1 MGKIEAINITNISE
15 ENTFYVNQAI
25 LEKGKGIVNDR
36 YYENFKEKKEQ
47 VTLINLEDINN
58 FNNKIKKH
66 IDTKDFRRNIIISGI
81 NLNELINK
89 KIKINEVTLKIH
101 EICQPC
107 KYLQDKLKIPGL
119 VKMLVNKSGVRAE
132 ILSSGNI
139 SVGDTI
145 KILYL
150 LFPNIKEVSCFSWCQ
165 NR

>member
-47 VTLINLEDINN
+47 VTLINLESINN
-58 FNNKIKKH
+58 FNYQIKQN
-66 IDTKDFRRNIIISGI
+66 IDAKDFRRNIIVSSI

-89 KIKINEVTLKIH
+89 KIKINDVTLRIH

-107 KYLQDKLKIPGL
+107 KYLQDKLQIPGL
-119 VKMLVNKSGVRAE
+119 VKMLFNKSGVRAE
-132 ILSSGNI
+132 ILSSGNL
-139 SVGDTI
+139 SVGDVI
-145 KILYL
+145 KIM
-150 LFPNIKEVSCFSWCQ
+150 K
-165 NR
+165 

>member
-81 NLNELINK
+81 NLNKLINK

-139 SVGDTI
+139 SVGDVI
-145 KILYL
+145 KIL
-150 LFPNIKEVSCFSWCQ
+150 
-165 NR
+165 

>member
-47 VTLINLEDINN
+47 VTLINLEDIDN
-58 FNNKIKKH
+58 FNNEIKQN
-66 IDTKDFRRNIIISGI
+66 IDAKDFRRNIIVSGI
-81 NLNELINK
+81 HLNELINK
-89 KIKINEVTLKIH
+89 KITINEITLKIH

-107 KYLQDKLKIPGL
+107 KYLQDRLKIPGL
-119 VKMLVNKSGVRAE
+119 VKMLLNKSGVRAE
-132 ILSSGNI
+132 IISSGSL

-145 KILYL
+145 KLV
-150 LFPNIKEVSCFSWCQ
+150 K
-165 NR
+165 

>member
-1 MGKIEAINITNISE
+1 MGKIEAINITNTGE
-15 ENTFYVNQAI
+15 ENTFYINQAI
-25 LEKGKGIVNDR
+25 LEKEKGIVNDR

-58 FNNKIKKH
+58 FNNQIKRN
-66 IDTKDFRRNIIISGI
+66 IEAKDFRRNIIVSGI

-89 KIKINEVTLKIH
+89 KIKINKVTLKIH

-107 KYLQDKLKIPGL
+107 KYLQDRLKIPDL

-132 ILSSGNI
+132 ILSSGSL

-145 KILYL
+145 KIV
-150 LFPNIKEVSCFSWCQ
+150 K
-165 NR
+165 

>member
-58 FNNKIKKH
+58 FNKQIKQN
-66 IDTKDFRRNIIISGI
+66 IDAKDFRRNIIVSGI

-89 KIKINEVTLKIH
+89 KIKINEITLKIH

-107 KYLQDKLKIPGL
+107 KYLQYRLKIPGL

-132 ILSSGNI
+132 ILSSGI
-139 SVGDTI
+139 LSIGDVI
-145 KILYL
+145 KIL
-150 LFPNIKEVSCFSWCQ
+150 K
-165 NR
+165 

>member
-47 VTLINLEDINN
+47 VTLINLEDIDN
-58 FNNKIKKH
+58 FNNEIKH
-66 IDTKDFRRNIIISGI
+66 NIEAKDFRRNIIVSGV
-81 NLNELINK
+81 NLNKLINK

-107 KYLQDKLKIPGL
+107 KYLQDRLKISGL

-132 ILSSGNI
+132 ILSSGII
-139 SVGDTI
+139 SVGDVI
-145 KILYL
+145 KIL
-150 LFPNIKEVSCFSWCQ
+150 K
-165 NR
+165 